1 MNSEIESTIDKSQ
14 NKSKSKRGKSC
25 CSTDWVRALV
35 STNKNRTKFDK
46 YDLDLTYITNRIIA
60 MGFPAEGFEGMYR
73 NRKQD
78 IIEFLKEHHGKMV
91 KIYNLCAEQKYA
103 YP

>member
-1 MNSEIESTIDKSQ
+1 MAMNQQKGKD
-14 NKSKSKRGKSC
+14 SKRGKSC

-35 STNKNRTKFDK
+35 STNKVRLKAGDFN
-46 YDLDLTYITNRIIA
+46 LDLTYITNRIIA

-78 IIEFLKEHHGKMV
+78 II
-91 KIYNLCAEQKYA
+91 
-103 YP
+103 